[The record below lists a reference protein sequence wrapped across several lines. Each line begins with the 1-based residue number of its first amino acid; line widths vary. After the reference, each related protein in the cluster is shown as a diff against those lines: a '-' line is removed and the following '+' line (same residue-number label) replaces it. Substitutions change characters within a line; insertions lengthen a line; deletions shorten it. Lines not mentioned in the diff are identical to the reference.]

1 MQKKDTK
8 NSKILQNFTCALPSK
23 PVKVT
28 KHLLLIIAKYIN
40 SRGFRLFHQ
49 RCQDKSGDG
58 SRAVFPEIWKGMVLL
73 AVRAMAL
80 LSLDYFRERQSTES
94 RNLRLFFF
102 LSVNLKCVYS

>member
-1 MQKKDTK
+1 MQTKDTK

-28 KHLLLIIAKYIN
+28 KHLLLIIPKYIN

-94 RNLRLFFF
+94 RNLRLFSFF
-102 LSVNLKCVYS
+102 SVNLKYVSS

>member
-1 MQKKDTK
+1 MQTKDTK

-28 KHLLLIIAKYIN
+28 KHLLLIIPKYIH

-58 SRAVFPEIWKGMVLL
+58 SRAVFPKIWKGMVLL

-94 RNLRLFFF
+94 RNLRLFSFF
-102 LSVNLKCVYS
+102 SVNLKYVSS